1 MKADGLNHARFMV
14 IPMLT
19 LYPWTGLI
27 VSMLL
32 FAVVAQ
38 KPISQGHDSRG
49 GERMKT

>member
-1 MKADGLNHARFMV
+1 MNAGGLNRARFVV

-27 VSMLL
+27 VPMLL

-38 KPISQGHDSRG
+38 KPISQGHDSQG
-49 GERMKT
+49 GEGMKT